1 MKMDKKKKILDVGC
15 IVILIVS
22 LLLLCITNGMSAG
35 TDADFYAV
43 NGDFQNY
50 NVVRRL
56 LDGQTPFKEFAAY
69 LGCGHL
75 YLGTLANLLF
85 GWKGIDLSTSKMAF
99 QFLSLLSFV
108 LIALVIFSTVAR
120 TRKIKVSLAL
130 TCAMTFLL
138 LLSSAI
144 PPVLAWLP
152 EEIHAAVTAALTAGN
167 SARFLRGMA
176 PALFV
181 IAAVLIGKI
190 LKKAKVDENAWL
202 YYPLV
207 FGIPAGWFIFYSN
220 DYGLASTVCGTI
232 LFLTVTMFSQ
242 KDMLRKLKEVGAYL
256 VAGMVSFLIL
266 GMLVTGGNIQAYL
279 SSLFGTGGM
288 QAWYYNNGK
297 SFYLYD
303 IDYSLFTLLQG
314 GVAFLYFCLF
324 VKNLSEPEK
333 RERYGILAFMN
344 MAAYAAANEYKLL
357 SGGHLHEVAYTIL
370 FLTAGA
376 EILRLVLVP
385 VFRKIPYRENGILS
399 ATAAVLALAL
409 CGGWSWNLLGEYREE
424 LPDRSEYVYVENVGD
439 LSYLGKSILAT
450 DEFLTPE
457 DRIFSTYASALE
469 TYRGQFQPSGTDY
482 IIHALGDEAIASY
495 METFRAGDFDYVTT
509 IREEY
514 SVWEYWVQNA
524 NWYFYRELL
533 AEYQPVYANDY
544 QVFWKKSDK
553 EQESPADVQME
564 LEKVDDYYY
573 KVRIVAPDIEYGVA
587 DVSLSYQVEKRDRL
601 RSMLNFSAMVN
612 VQNTYAAETLG
623 YGYPGDW
630 YYLDNN
636 AQETHVGVPIVNG
649 FGELIFKSTPKETT
663 FFTQFDA
670 QLGQVYSEGSV
681 TYGIVQNAVET
692 EQGITLEL
700 SNTARNRIITEKAG
714 RITVEDVTV
723 PAEFSLDEETN
734 RILIRIAKENY
745 NDKVKEALVG
755 HGYYPVV
762 EIME

>member
-1 MKMDKKKKILDVGC
+1 MKMDKREKMLNVGC
-15 IVILIVS
+15 IAILIVS
-22 LLLLCITNGMSAG
+22 LLLLCITNGLSAG
-35 TDADFYAV
+35 TDADFYAI

-50 NVVRRL
+50 NVIRRL
-56 LDGQTPFKEFAAY
+56 MDGQTPFEEFAVY

-85 GWKGIDLSTSKMAF
+85 GWKGMDLSTSKMAF
-99 QFLSLLSFV
+99 QFLSLLSFA
-108 LIALVIFSTVAR
+108 LIATVIFSTVTR
-120 TRKIKVSLAL
+120 TRKVKISLVL
-130 TCAMTFLL
+130 TCALTLFL
-138 LLSSAI
+138 LLSSAV
-144 PPVLAWLP
+144 PPILAWLP
-152 EEIHAAVTAALTAGN
+152 EDIHTAVTAALTAGN

-181 IAAVLIGKI
+181 IAAVLIGKF
-190 LKKAKVDENAWL
+190 LKKVRVDENSWL
-202 YYPLV
+202 YCPLV

-220 DYGLASTVCGTI
+220 DYGLASAVCGTI
-232 LFLTVTMFSQ
+232 LFLTVTIFSQ
-242 KDMLRKLKEVGAYL
+242 KSILRKFKEVGAYL
-256 VAGMVSFLIL
+256 AAGMASFLIL
-266 GMLVTGGNIQAYL
+266 GMLVTGGNIQTYL

-297 SFYLYD
+297 SFYIYD

-376 EILRLVLVP
+376 EILRLVLTP
-385 VFRKIPYRENGILS
+385 VFGKIPLRASGILS
-399 ATAAVLALAL
+399 TTVAVLALAL
-409 CGGWSWNLLGEYREE
+409 CGGWSWNQLGEYQKE
-424 LPDRSEYVYVENVGD
+424 LQDQSEYVYVENVGN
-439 LSYLGKSILAT
+439 LSYLGESILAT

-533 AEYQPVYANDY
+533 AGYQPVYANKY
-544 QVFWKKSDK
+544 QIFWKKSEK
-553 EQESPADVQME
+553 EQGSPANVQLE
-564 LEKVDDYYY
+564 LEKIDDYYY
-573 KVRIVAPDIEYGVA
+573 KVKIVAPDIEYGVA
-587 DVSLSYQVEKRDRL
+587 DVSLNYQVEKRDRL
-601 RSMLNFSAMVN
+601 KSMLNFSTMVF
-612 VQNTYAAETLG
+612 VQNVYAAEKLE
-623 YGYPGDW
+623 YEYPGDW
-630 YYLDNN
+630 YYLDNE
-636 AQETHVGVPIVNG
+636 AQGSCVGISIVNG
-649 FGELIFKSTPKETT
+649 YGELLLKSAPEETT
-663 FFTQFDA
+663 FFTHFDA
-670 QLGQVYSEGSV
+670 QLGNVYSAGSV
-681 TYGIVQNAVET
+681 TYGIVLDAAET

-714 RITVEDVTV
+714 QIAVEDITV
-723 PAEFSLDEETN
+723 PAEFSLDEENN
-734 RILIRIAKENY
+734 RIQIKISEEDY
-745 NDKVKEALVG
+745 NDTVKAALIG
-755 HGYYPVV
+755 HSYYPVIQ
-762 EIME
+762 IMG